1 MNSCA
6 PFVRKTF
13 QLVSDNTTNHIVSWC
28 NNGAN
33 FTIWNTQAF
42 QKQILPQYFKH
53 NNLCSFV
60 RQLNTYGFHKINA
73 TDAVDGLEFSHPSFK
88 QGAKHLLAK
97 IKRRKSK
104 AKKSDAQSSPV
115 VQDANQ
121 LKVAEALISL
131 VKRQQES
138 EQLLMSVCA
147 ELQEARSVINS
158 LQSGDKMASP
168 SLCGKRA
175 YEEVEVGPSYP
186 VAKKLKSEENLF
198 SVPTQEMFS
207 FDELFQPTQSTCAAT
222 MREHD
227 APIDFDIKELLLDF

>member
-1 MNSCA
+1 MSRFP

-13 QLVSDNTTNHIVSWC
+13 QLVSDPTTNHIVSWV

-73 TDAVDGLEFSHPSFK
+73 TSVLDDLEFSHPCFK
-88 QGAKHLLAK
+88 QGAKHLLTK
-97 IKRRKSK
+97 VKRRLSK
-104 AKKSDAQSSPV
+104 AKKTETESSPV
-115 VQDANQ
+115 LQDANQ

-131 VKRQQES
+131 VKRHQES
-138 EQLLMSVCA
+138 EQLLMSVCV
-147 ELQEARSVINS
+147 ELEQARSVIHS
-158 LQSGDKMASP
+158 LQSDKRASP
-168 SLCGKRA
+168 SMCGKRA
-175 YEEVEVGPSYP
+175 YEAVGPSYP
-186 VAKKLKSEENLF
+186 IAKKVKNDDLF
-198 SVPTQEMFS
+198 AVPSQEMLS

-222 MREHD
+222 VREYD
-227 APIDFDIKELLLDF
+227 APLDFDLKELFEIDF